1 MQAVAECMGR
11 IQREGLSC
19 ALPDADEARLRALAG
34 APAVARAFARAHRP
48 AAAVAADVGR
58 GLRACLGE
66 FRTDK
71 QLLLAPRRGIEIQY
85 ISADLTAS
93 DAARLQAEVSAAL
106 AGTGNPDGNPDGN
119 PELEPVA
126 LKANLHVT
134 LFHAARAEAPPA
146 GLLAAADTPL
156 RLAVV
161 GLLDCRPQKELVVAK
176 VQLAGGDLGR
186 LGMAGRSGL
195 HITLWHGAGVKAVES
210 NFVPESQPMTAVDV
224 QMVGVVTVH

>member
-1 MQAVAECMGR
+1 MGR

-71 QLLLAPRRGIEIQY
+71 RLLLAPRQEIQY

-106 AGTGNPDGNPDGN
+106 AGTGNPNPDGN
-119 PELEPVA
+119 PEPCQQPVA

-161 GLLDCRPQKELVVAK
+161 GLLDCRPEKELLVAK
-176 VQLAGGDLGR
+176 VQLAGGDLAR

-210 NFVPESQPMTAVDV
+210 NFVPESQPVTAVDV